1 MAQKIYYLTVKGLK
15 VFHSPNLTLVNNY
28 NASKYKNKG
37 VINSR

>member
-1 MAQKIYYLTVKGLK
+1 MSQKIYYLTVNNVK

-37 VINSR
+37 VIASR